1 MKILFICHPYPN
13 YVPDLLL
20 HGLRK
25 LGGSDVIDFPKKEC
39 LYNGVIGLGVCPEDQ
54 LCIGWFPDDDGWI
67 DRDDIQTKLKNGFF
81 DIVVCDMRALSYL
94 RTLVGGT
101 SQRVVLIDGE
111 DKPAY
116 IPPGP
121 YVVCRRETDGT
132 DYSIPLPMA
141 LPTPVFDWIAR
152 YDGVEKRYT
161 VGFLGSSGG
170 DGQRKAIID
179 TIHQTFPDTLL
190 QATLVP
196 SDATP
201 NPDGRLSRDDYYRN
215 LQRCQIVLSL
225 SGEGHDTF
233 RFWENAAVNAVHL
246 SFQAPLFIPN
256 DFANDREIVRFASTQ
271 QLKQAITRILANIDH
286 YQDVKRR
293 GRAKLL
299 EHHTTQQRARYF
311 LDRIRI
317 AFA

>member
-1 MKILFICHPYPN
+1 MKILFVCHPYPN

-20 HGLRK
+20 HGLRT
-25 LGGSDVIDFPKKEC
+25 LMGTDVVDYPRKNC
-39 LYNGVIGLGVCPEDQ
+39 LYSGVIGLGICSDDL
-54 LCIGWFPDDDGWI
+54 LCKGWFPEDAGRI
-67 DRDDIQTKLKNGFF
+67 DRDDIQSKLKNGFF
-81 DIVVCDMRALSYL
+81 DYVVCDLRAISFL
-94 RTLVGGT
+94 RSIVDQT
-101 SQRVVLIDGE
+101 SQKVVLIDGE

-141 LPTPVFDWIAR
+141 LPPYIFKWISK
-152 YDGVEKRYT
+152 YDHSEKRYSI
-161 VGFLGSSGG
+161 GFLGSSGG

-179 TIHQTFPDTLL
+179 TIQETFPDSLL

-196 SDATP
+196 SKAAP
-201 NPDGRLSRDDYYRN
+201 NPDGRLSREDYYRN
-215 LQRCQIVLSL
+215 LQQCKIVLSL

-246 SFQAPLFIPN
+246 SSQSPLFIPN
-256 DFANDREIVRFASTQ
+256 DFQTDQEIVRFASIP
-271 QLKQAITRILANIDH
+271 QLKQIIETILDH
-286 YQDVKRR
+286 SDQYQSLATR

-299 EHHTTQQRARYF
+299 RYHMTQHRAEYF
-311 LDRIRI
+311 MDRIRI